1 VPPTAE
7 GRWSLV
13 GVTDRPAPTEWAA
26 AMASQLLIRHG
37 VVTREITA
45 LESLPGG
52 FGPVYQ
58 VLRRM
63 EETGRIRRGYFVAG
77 LGGAQFAQPA
87 AVDLLR
93 SKADDEGPPIAAMLA
108 ATDPANP
115 YGSLVPWPAWPGAGG
130 RGASRSAGARV
141 MLTGG
146 WPAAW
151 IARGDRQLLI
161 LLPEEEPDRSRTGRA
176 LAAALV
182 AAARRMP
189 EGQQGWLI
197 EAINGAPAASRAEAA
212 YLTEAG
218 FAATGFGLQ
227 LRVPRRKPDPD
238 RAS

>member
-1 VPPTAE
+1 V
-7 GRWSLV
+7 
-13 GVTDRPAPTEWAA
+13 
-26 AMASQLLIRHG
+26 
-37 VVTREITA
+37 
-45 LESLPGG
+45 
-52 FGPVYQ
+52 
-58 VLRRM
+58 
-63 EETGRIRRGYFVAG
+63 
-77 LGGAQFAQPA
+77 
-87 AVDLLR
+87 
-93 SKADDEGPPIAAMLA
+93 
-108 ATDPANP
+108 
-115 YGSLVPWPAWPGAGG
+115 
-130 RGASRSAGARV
+130 
-141 MLTGG
+141 LTGG